1 MKSLSYM
8 TRALT
13 ARDPRFAR
21 ILGKLGYDT
30 TALTAQEAGGVG
42 SGEGGAADIAKLR
55 ADYDAMFGKKPYHGW
70 DAATLA
76 SKIEQKR
83 SEA

>member
-1 MKSLSYM
+1 MKASSYM
-8 TRALT
+8 TRALK

-21 ILGKLGYDT
+21 VLGKLGYET
-30 TALTAQEAGGVG
+30 TDLSAQEVDSDAVD
-42 SGEGGAADIAKLR
+42 EDGAADLTKLR
-55 ADYDAMFGKKPYHGW
+55 VEYDEVFGKKPYHGW

-76 SKIEQKR
+76 SKIAQKR